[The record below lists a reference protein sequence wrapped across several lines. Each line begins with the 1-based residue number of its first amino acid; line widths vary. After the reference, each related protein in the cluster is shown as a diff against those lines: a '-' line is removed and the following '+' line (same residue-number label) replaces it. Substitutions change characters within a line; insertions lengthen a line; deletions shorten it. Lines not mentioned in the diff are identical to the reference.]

1 MKHIK
6 TYKLFEN
13 DSNDDIKEYMSDIL
27 ISLDNNFEYTINE
40 KFPDERYRDLG
51 LGKGKELPG
60 SYKDG
65 QFIVKIRDKEQ
76 EGFNLQPIA
85 IDLLQLVRYMEGVGY
100 IVKIW
105 GRSKKAFKK
114 EYKEV
119 EVDKL
124 TTSRVFW
131 KFINLDFTKNDDI

>member
-40 KFPDERYRDLG
+40 KFPDEIYRDLG
-51 LGKGKELPG
+51 RGKELPG
-60 SYKDG
+60 SYSNEE
-65 QFIVKIRDKEQ
+65 FIVKIRDKEK
-76 EGFNLQPIA
+76 EGFNLKPVA
-85 IDLLQLVRYMEGVGY
+85 IDLLQLIRYMEGVGY

-105 GRSKKAFKK
+105 GRSKKDFKK
-114 EYKEV
+114 EYREV

-124 TTSRVFW
+124 TTNRVFW
-131 KFINLDFTKNDDI
+131 KFINLDFTKNDDIIL